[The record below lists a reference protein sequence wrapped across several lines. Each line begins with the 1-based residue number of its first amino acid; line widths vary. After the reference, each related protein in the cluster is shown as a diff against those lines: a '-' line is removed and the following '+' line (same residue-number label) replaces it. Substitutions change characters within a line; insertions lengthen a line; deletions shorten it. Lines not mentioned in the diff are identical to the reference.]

1 MEEEGAKG
9 QRIGTSPW
17 RFPPLCPDR
26 STYILRTR
34 TLSSSY
40 NSGKGEGN
48 RYRIDREQRCFL
60 QYAGNHYSNSCHHR
74 FILPGLEL
82 YTNVITLNI
91 LLYLAYFIPHYVMNW
106 IFFLNLPPSR
116 RRHSSTFGLSL
127 ISSITESLIQQLFLD
142 PLLCGEGWP
151 NTIIHS
157 KDWWALSLP
166 GCSLTPNS
174 FGSKL
179 WWRQPS
185 SELLQYGG
193 ESSVGR
199 GPIGYVARSWNSGT
213 LRWALSRCLINSSC
227 NCFLGTG
234 TGAL

>member
-1 MEEEGAKG
+1 MENRLKFHVTENPKITVAYPRIVSVTSRDEQVRNPGRVWQLCGVVRDLVTSSSNLSIWLQSSQSNRAARDPAVTSIFKKEHG
-9 QRIGTSPW
+9 GRGGKRERIGTSPW

-106 IFFLNLPPSR
+106 IFF
-116 RRHSSTFGLSL
+116 
-127 ISSITESLIQQLFLD
+127 
-142 PLLCGEGWP
+142 
-151 NTIIHS
+151 
-157 KDWWALSLP
+157 
-166 GCSLTPNS
+166 
-174 FGSKL
+174 
-179 WWRQPS
+179 
-185 SELLQYGG
+185 
-193 ESSVGR
+193 
-199 GPIGYVARSWNSGT
+199 
-213 LRWALSRCLINSSC
+213 
-227 NCFLGTG
+227 
-234 TGAL
+234 